1 MERVHVTAATSGAR
15 DQFLVCSGSS
25 EPWISDDPQVAL
37 DRTEAV
43 KGEIRRSLAVRWLCM
58 RRGVGVQAVALGFRD
73 TFSLW
78 YRLPSLSF
86 GVL

>member
-1 MERVHVTAATSGAR
+1 
-15 DQFLVCSGSS
+15 
-25 EPWISDDPQVAL
+25 
-37 DRTEAV
+37 
-43 KGEIRRSLAVRWLCM
+43 M

-86 GVL
+86 GVLCEGNSEGMCTHLQPPAAELKCCVCQGCVGVKFRYGAWEGKRSWQERV